1 MVFRKLLILA
11 AVLAIVP
18 VPPAGGQ
25 FTPRE
30 IAQRASVERFLM
42 DADIRRTEPV
52 GEGITKPVRVFL
64 VQGAVEGSAIWKNVT
79 GSPRGFPDEWRY
91 EVAAYRVDKLLGLN
105 MVPPTVPRP
114 LEGKPGS
121 LQLWVVTRW
130 SLLDIMDQNI
140 PIPAGALEAT
150 ERAKYLARAFDSLIA
165 NDDRT
170 QQNVRY
176 TEDWRTI
183 LIDHSRSFRSTG
195 PYAGALM
202 FGSHGIRRT
211 AEGRPFLFRR
221 LPRAFVDSLRAL
233 TIQRLREGVG
243 DALTEPEILAVMT
256 RRDLLLKE
264 IDGMI
269 REQGRDGILYAN

>member
-1 MVFRKLLILA
+1 MIFRKLLTLA

-18 VPPAGGQ
+18 PPPADGQ

-30 IAQRASVERFLM
+30 ISERAAVERFLM
-42 DADIRRTEPV
+42 DAEIRRTEPV
-52 GEGITKPVRVFL
+52 GEGVTKPVRVFL
-64 VQGAVEGSAIWKNVT
+64 AQGAVEGSAIWKNVT

-121 LQLWVVTRW
+121 LQLWVVTRR
-130 SLLDIMDQNI
+130 SLLDIMDQKI

-150 ERAKYLARAFDSLIA
+150 ERAKYLTRAFDSLIA

-195 PYAGALM
+195 PYAGTLM
-202 FGSHGIRRT
+202 FGLHGIRRT

-264 IDGMI
+264 IDDMI
-269 REQGRDGILYAN
+269 REQGRDRILYEN